1 MDAKREETGTKI
13 KLLFSYFLKLT
24 HMSESEKPTGQQKFW
39 NFMATIIYVV
49 LIVLLG
55 YALKQKDV
63 KIEQIRIW
71 EVFLLALA
79 SYRLTRILVFDK
91 IFKFF
96 RDFFRSKSQLQ
107 VFYVVKEI
115 LGCPWCAGVWVAL
128 FNVAIYFLV
137 PYGNLFIYLL
147 AIAGIA
153 SFFVIFVN
161 YFGLSVEEKQH
172 AVKSLKEES
181 DYTKPGAE

>member
-1 MDAKREETGTKI
+1 MSHSEEPN
-13 KLLFSYFLKLT
+13 S
-24 HMSESEKPTGQQKFW
+24 QQKFW
-39 NFMATIIYVV
+39 NFMATLFYILLV
-49 LIVLLG
+49 VLLG
-55 YALKQKDV
+55 FGLKHKGV
-63 KIEQIRIW
+63 NIEQIRIW

-96 RDFFRSKSQLQ
+96 RDFIRSKSNLY

-128 FNVAIYFLV
+128 VNVAIYFLV
-137 PYGNLFIYLL
+137 PFGNLFIYLL
-147 AIAGIA
+147 AVAGIA
-153 SFFVIFVN
+153 SFFVILVN
-161 YFGLSVEEKQH
+161 LLGLSVEEKQH
-172 AVKSLKEES
+172 IVKNLKEES

>member
-1 MDAKREETGTKI
+1 
-13 KLLFSYFLKLT
+13 
-24 HMSESEKPTGQQKFW
+24 MSESTKPSAQQKFW
-39 NFMATIIYVV
+39 NFLATIVYIVFV
-49 LIVLLG
+49 VLLG
-55 YALKQKDV
+55 YSLKQKGIQ
-63 KIEQIRIW
+63 IEQIRIW

-79 SYRLTRILVFDK
+79 TYRLTRILVFDK

-96 RDFFRSKSQLQ
+96 RDFVRAKSQLQ

-128 FNVAIYFLV
+128 VILAIYFLV

-161 YFGLSVEEKQH
+161 FFGLSVEEKQH
-172 AVKSLKEES
+172 TVKGLKEES

>member
-1 MDAKREETGTKI
+1 MA
-13 KLLFSYFLKLT
+13 
-24 HMSESEKPTGQQKFW
+24 ESEKPTSQQKFW
-39 NFMATIIYVV
+39 NFMATIIYIV
-49 LIVLLG
+49 LIILLG
-55 YALKQKDV
+55 YALKQKGV
-63 KIEQIRIW
+63 KIEEIRIR
-71 EVFLLALA
+71 EVLLLALA

-96 RDFFRSKSQLQ
+96 RDFFRSKSQLH

-115 LGCPWCAGVWVAL
+115 LGCPWCAGIWVAL
-128 FNVAIYFLV
+128 FNVALYFLV
-137 PYGNLFIYLL
+137 PFGNLFIYLL
-147 AIAGIA
+147 AIAGVA

-172 AVKSLKEES
+172 TVKSLKEES

>member
-1 MDAKREETGTKI
+1 MSHSEEPN
-13 KLLFSYFLKLT
+13 S
-24 HMSESEKPTGQQKFW
+24 QQKFW
-39 NFMATIIYVV
+39 NFMATLFYIL

-55 YALKQKDV
+55 FGLKYKGIKV
-63 KIEQIRIW
+63 EQIRIW

-96 RDFFRSKSQLQ
+96 RDFIRSKSKLY

-128 FNVAIYFLV
+128 VNVAVYFLV
-137 PYGNLFIYLL
+137 PFGNLFIYLF
-147 AIAGIA
+147 AIAGVA
-153 SFFVIFVN
+153 SFFVILVN
-161 YFGLSVEEKQH
+161 FLGLQVEEKQH
-172 AVKSLKEES
+172 VVKNLKEES
-181 DYTKPGAE
+181 DYTKPGIE

>member
-1 MDAKREETGTKI
+1 
-13 KLLFSYFLKLT
+13 
-24 HMSESEKPTGQQKFW
+24 MSESEKPSSQQKFW
-39 NFMATIIYVV
+39 NFLATVFYLGLVI
-49 LIVLLG
+49 LLG
-55 YALKQKDV
+55 FALKRKGIR
-63 KIEQIRIW
+63 IENIRIW

-79 SYRLTRILVFDK
+79 TYRVTRILVFDK
-91 IFKFF
+91 IFKLF
-96 RDFFRSKSQLQ
+96 RDFFRSKSELY

-115 LGCPWCAGVWVAL
+115 IGCPWCAGVWVAL
-128 FNVAIYFLV
+128 FNVTVYFLV

-172 AVKSLKEES
+172 TVKGLREES

>member
-1 MDAKREETGTKI
+1 MAD
-13 KLLFSYFLKLT
+13 
-24 HMSESEKPTGQQKFW
+24 SEKPTPRQKFW
-39 NFMATIIYVV
+39 NFLATIVYIVF
-49 LIVLLG
+49 IVLLG
-55 YALKQKDV
+55 YALKRKNIDI
-63 KIEQIRIW
+63 KQIRIW
-71 EVFLLALA
+71 EVFVLALA
-79 SYRLTRILVFDK
+79 TYRLTRILVFDK

-96 RDFFRSKSQLQ
+96 RDFIRANSQLQ
-107 VFYVVKEI
+107 AIYVVKEI

-128 FNVAIYFLV
+128 FNVVIYFLV
-137 PYGNLFIYLL
+137 PYGNLFVYLL

-172 AVKSLKEES
+172 TVKNLKEES

>member
-1 MDAKREETGTKI
+1 MSHSEEPN
-13 KLLFSYFLKLT
+13 S
-24 HMSESEKPTGQQKFW
+24 QQKFW
-39 NFMATIIYVV
+39 NFIATLFYVL

-55 YALKQKDV
+55 FGLKHKGID
-63 KIEQIRIW
+63 INQIRIW
-71 EVFLLALA
+71 EVFVLALA

-96 RDFFRSKSQLQ
+96 RDFIRSKSKLY

-128 FNVAIYFLV
+128 VNVTMYFLV
-137 PYGNLFIYLL
+137 PFGNLFVYLL

-172 AVKSLKEES
+172 IVKNLKEES

>member
-1 MDAKREETGTKI
+1 MA
-13 KLLFSYFLKLT
+13 
-24 HMSESEKPTGQQKFW
+24 ESEKPSNQQKFW
-39 NFMATIIYVV
+39 NFLATIIYIG
-49 LIVLLG
+49 LIILLG
-55 YALKQKDV
+55 YGLKRKGIQ
-63 KIEQIRIW
+63 IENIRIW

-79 SYRLTRILVFDK
+79 TYRVTRILVFDK

-96 RDFFRSKSQLQ
+96 RDFIRSKSQLY

-115 LGCPWCAGVWVAL
+115 IGCPWCAGVWVAL
-128 FNVAIYFLV
+128 FNATIYFLV
-137 PYGNLFIYLL
+137 PYGNLFVYLL

-172 AVKSLKEES
+172 SVKILKEES

>member
-1 MDAKREETGTKI
+1 MDAKREETGTEI

-39 NFMATIIYVV
+39 NFMATIIYIV

-55 YALKQKDV
+55 YVMKQKGI

-71 EVFLLALA
+71 EVFVLALA

-96 RDFFRSKSQLQ
+96 RDFFRSKSRLQ

-128 FNVAIYFLV
+128 VNVTIYFLV
-137 PYGNLFIYLL
+137 PYGSLFIYLL

>member
-1 MDAKREETGTKI
+1 
-13 KLLFSYFLKLT
+13 
-24 HMSESEKPTGQQKFW
+24 MSDSEKPTGQQKFW
-39 NFMATIIYVV
+39 NFMATVIYMI
-49 LIVLLG
+49 LTVLLG
-55 YALKQKDV
+55 YALKRKGV
-63 KIEQIRIW
+63 EIEQIRIW
-71 EVFLLALA
+71 EVFVLALA
-79 SYRLTRILVFDK
+79 TYRLTRILVFDK

-96 RDFFRSKSQLQ
+96 RDFFRSKSRVY

-128 FNVAIYFLV
+128 TIVAIYFLV

-161 YFGLSVEEKQH
+161 FFGLSVEEKQH
-172 AVKSLKEES
+172 TVKSLREES
-181 DYTKPGAE
+181 DYTKPGSE

>member
-1 MDAKREETGTKI
+1 
-13 KLLFSYFLKLT
+13 
-24 HMSESEKPTGQQKFW
+24 MSNSENLTGQQKFW
-39 NFMATIIYVV
+39 NFMATLIYIL

-55 YALKQKDV
+55 YGLKHKGIN
-63 KIEQIRIW
+63 IEQIRIW

-96 RDFFRSKSQLQ
+96 RDFFRSKSKVY

-115 LGCPWCAGVWVAL
+115 LGCPWCAGIWVAL
-128 FNVAIYFLV
+128 FNVAIYFLL
-137 PYGNLFIYLL
+137 PYGKLFIYLL
-147 AIAGIA
+147 AVAGIA

-161 YFGLSVEEKQH
+161 YFGLQVEEKQH
-172 AVKSLKEES
+172 AVKNLKEES
-181 DYTKPGAE
+181 DYTKPASE

>member
-1 MDAKREETGTKI
+1 MSHSEE
-13 KLLFSYFLKLT
+13 LNS
-24 HMSESEKPTGQQKFW
+24 QQKFW
-39 NFMATIIYVV
+39 NFMATLFYI
-49 LIVLLG
+49 LLTVLLG
-55 YALKQKDV
+55 FGLKYKGI

-96 RDFFRSKSQLQ
+96 RDFIRSKSKLY
-107 VFYVVKEI
+107 VFYVVREI

-128 FNVAIYFLV
+128 VNVAIYFLV
-137 PYGNLFIYLL
+137 PFGNLFIYLL

-172 AVKSLKEES
+172 IVKNLKEES

>member
-1 MDAKREETGTKI
+1 MA
-13 KLLFSYFLKLT
+13 
-24 HMSESEKPTGQQKFW
+24 ESEKTSSQQKFW
-39 NFMATIIYVV
+39 NFLATLVYIVFV
-49 LIVLLG
+49 VLLG
-55 YALKQKDV
+55 YALKQKGVDI
-63 KIEQIRIW
+63 KQIRIW
-71 EVFLLALA
+71 EVFVLALA
-79 SYRLTRILVFDK
+79 AYRLTRILVFDK

-96 RDFFRSKSQLQ
+96 RDFFRSKSKLY

-115 LGCPWCAGVWVAL
+115 LGCPWCAGIWVAL
-128 FNVAIYFLV
+128 VIVTIYFLV

-172 AVKSLKEES
+172 TVKGLKEES

>member
-1 MDAKREETGTKI
+1 MSNSEN
-13 KLLFSYFLKLT
+13 LT
-24 HMSESEKPTGQQKFW
+24 NQQKFW
-39 NFMATIIYVV
+39 NFMATVFYIL

-55 YALKQKDV
+55 YGLKRKGIN
-63 KIEQIRIW
+63 IEQIRIW

-96 RDFFRSKSQLQ
+96 RDFFRSKSKVY
-107 VFYVVKEI
+107 VFSVVKEI
-115 LGCPWCAGVWVAL
+115 LGCPWCAGIWVAL
-128 FNVAIYFLV
+128 LNVAIYFLV
-137 PYGNLFIYLL
+137 PYGKIFIYLL

-161 YFGLSVEEKQH
+161 YFGLQVEEKQH
-172 AVKSLKEES
+172 VVKNLKEES
-181 DYTKPGAE
+181 DYTKPASE

>member
-1 MDAKREETGTKI
+1 
-13 KLLFSYFLKLT
+13 
-24 HMSESEKPTGQQKFW
+24 MSDSEKLSSRQKFW
-39 NFMATIIYVV
+39 NFMATIIYIV
-49 LIVLLG
+49 LFVLLG
-55 YALKQKDV
+55 YALKQKGV
-63 KIEQIRIW
+63 KIEQLRIW
-71 EVFLLALA
+71 EVLLLALA

-115 LGCPWCAGVWVAL
+115 LGCPWCAGIWVAL
-128 FNVAIYFLV
+128 VNVAIYFLV

-147 AIAGIA
+147 AIAGVA
-153 SFFVIFVN
+153 SFFVILVN